1 MAKIT
6 VSNLG
11 TAESLFSDL
20 TATELEATN
29 GGLADNLL
37 YGGLLNGNTITTG
50 DVLSGNT
57 VPVTTVVSAAN
68 NLLGGLGLGI

>member
-11 TAESLFSDL
+11 NAESLFSDL

-29 GGLADNLL
+29 GGLLDGLL
-37 YGGLLNGNTITTG
+37 YGGVLNGNQVSTG
-50 DVLSGNT
+50 DILSGNT
-57 VPVTTVVSAAN
+57 VPVVASALN
-68 NLLGGLGLGI
+68 NLLGGGLGVRA